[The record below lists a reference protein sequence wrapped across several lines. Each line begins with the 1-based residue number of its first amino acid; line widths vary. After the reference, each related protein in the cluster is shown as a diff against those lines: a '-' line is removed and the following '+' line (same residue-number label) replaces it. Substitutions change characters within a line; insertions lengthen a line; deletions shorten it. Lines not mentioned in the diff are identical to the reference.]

1 MKNLTAISITFLILI
16 LIPISVTAQLGNE
29 FQIANRFMQQQNY
42 EAALPLFEKL
52 VEDNPQEFYFLERY
66 IECFVQLKKY
76 DEALNAITDL
86 KPLPN
91 VASQTK
97 VLEGELYHF
106 KGDKDKAYS
115 IWDTNLDQNSRN
127 LQIYISTSNVM
138 SDLKEFQK
146 AVEVLRKAREVFNN
160 PQLFFNDIS
169 TTLLQSGNYEAA
181 VQEWI
186 DWLTVQPDQISNI
199 QRSLLRFND
208 PLLNDITILEID
220 DKLNEISITN
230 PAYSTLFRFQI
241 WLLQENKLYRR
252 ALASAT
258 AFENSTS
265 NLNYSLFQLGRS
277 LRRNKEFELAVT
289 AFEYYVERTQGNV
302 KWQSQEELAKVYSE
316 WAKQLDDFN
325 VDFTDS
331 KTSLYSKALEQ
342 LNLIISNAPNYR
354 NLSNVLLLKSEIVL
368 DNLHDINEAKNILAT
383 LRSINSENEIP
394 EEFYIQGR
402 IEIANKQFAQARI
415 SLTKSNKL
423 AGIGELAEK
432 TRYFLALTD
441 FFSSDFEF
449 ATIQLK
455 TLGRQNTSYY
465 ANDALELRLW
475 IQEGLSAD
483 TTGKILTSFA
493 DAIFESLYGNYQT
506 SGEKLLALMDNSS
519 AQALYDN
526 SLLLLSDNPTISTDT
541 LLTLNENYLSIN
553 SYTPQR
559 EQLMWQRAKFALESF
574 NKKAEK
580 SDRSMNSKP
589 KTPEEQFFYR
599 NPDREIT
606 KSTVE
611 LYFEELILEFPQ
623 GFYAPYA
630 RKQLSEL
637 SKRNI

>member
-1 MKNLTAISITFLILI
+1 LKNLTAISITFLILI

-76 DEALNAITDL
+76 DEALKAITDL

-115 IWDTNLDQNSRN
+115 IWDKNIDQNSRN

-169 TTLLQSGNYEAA
+169 NTLLQSGNYEAA

-574 NKKAEK
+574 NKKAER
-580 SDRSMNSKP
+580 SERSMNSKP
-589 KTPEEQFFYR
+589 KTPEEQFFNR
-599 NPDREIT
+599 NPVREIT

>member
-1 MKNLTAISITFLILI
+1 
-16 LIPISVTAQLGNE
+16 
-29 FQIANRFMQQQNY
+29 
-42 EAALPLFEKL
+42 
-52 VEDNPQEFYFLERY
+52 
-66 IECFVQLKKY
+66 
-76 DEALNAITDL
+76 
-86 KPLPN
+86 
-91 VASQTK
+91 
-97 VLEGELYHF
+97 
-106 KGDKDKAYS
+106 
-115 IWDTNLDQNSRN
+115 
-127 LQIYISTSNVM
+127 
-138 SDLKEFQK
+138 
-146 AVEVLRKAREVFNN
+146 
-160 PQLFFNDIS
+160 
-169 TTLLQSGNYEAA
+169 
-181 VQEWI
+181 
-186 DWLTVQPDQISNI
+186 
-199 QRSLLRFND
+199 
-208 PLLNDITILEID
+208 
-220 DKLNEISITN
+220 
-230 PAYSTLFRFQI
+230 
-241 WLLQENKLYRR
+241 LQENKLYRR

-574 NKKAEK
+574 NKKAER
-580 SDRSMNSKP
+580 SERSMNSKP
-589 KTPEEQFFYR
+589 KTPEEQFFNR
-599 NPDREIT
+599 NPVREIT